1 MTHVIFRHWL
11 RASVQMSMSLLV
23 FYELAL
29 TCVSSTQALR
39 AADLKKF
46 NRNYLQLSVSM
57 SASKYNQRLRVI
69 LTGHK
74 WHRRKL
80 YANTVSSFHQLT
92 QRWVEE
98 EFQTVNFIILSFHLQ
113 RYIFLP
119 VKLFL
124 CIPCVSTFINFAPT
138 LHLYPFVLQMVN

>member
-1 MTHVIFRHWL
+1 MSSLDSDCEHLCKCLWACLFFMNLHLHV
-11 RASVQMSMSLLV
+11 
-23 FYELAL
+23 Y
-29 TCVSSTQALR
+29 TVSSTQALR

-57 SASKYNQRLRVI
+57 SASKYNQRLCVI

-80 YANTVSSFHQLT
+80 YANTLNSFHQLT
-92 QRWVEE
+92 QRWVGE
-98 EFQTVNFIILSFHLQ
+98 EFQTVNFIFLSFHLQ

-138 LHLYPFVLQMVN
+138 LHLYPFVLQMVK